1 MYRLQKS
8 LLIMEEQEKVIPD
21 KIHLIRAKTIAG
33 FLNHAED
40 IEDDEIKGFSS
51 SFNFTTAYSIESK
64 RIKNTLSIEIK
75 AEKEEN
81 TFIELEAGYTV
92 EFTFEIDN
100 LEELSEKQEDGT
112 VKISIHLAATLA
124 GICYSTLRGIVLTR
138 TQGTPLNG
146 MIMPVI
152 NPYTLLNN

>member
-1 MYRLQKS
+1 
-8 LLIMEEQEKVIPD
+8 MEEQEKVIPD

-40 IEDDEIKGFSS
+40 IDDDEIKGFSS

-64 RIKNTLSIEIK
+64 RIKNTLSIDIN
-75 AEKEEN
+75 AEKEN
-81 TFIELEAGYTV
+81 ISIELEAGYTV

-124 GICYSTLRGIVLTR
+124 GVCYSTLRGIVLTR

>member
-1 MYRLQKS
+1 
-8 LLIMEEQEKVIPD
+8 MEEQKKVITD

-40 IEDDEIKGFSS
+40 IEDDEIKGFTS

-75 AEKEEN
+75 AQGEEN
-81 TFIELEAGYTV
+81 GSLELEAGYTV
-92 EFTFEIDN
+92 EFIFEIEN
-100 LEELSEKQEDGT
+100 LEELSEKQDDGT
-112 VKISIHLAATLA
+112 IKISIHLAATLA

-146 MIMPVI
+146 MIMPI
-152 NPYTLLNN
+152 IDPYTLLKN

>member
-1 MYRLQKS
+1 
-8 LLIMEEQEKVIPD
+8 MEEQDKIIPD
-21 KIHLIRAKTIAG
+21 KIHLIRAKTITG
-33 FLNHAED
+33 FLNHAGD
-40 IEDDEIKGFSS
+40 IDDDEIKGFSS

-64 RIKNTLSIEIK
+64 RIKNTLSIDIK
-75 AEKEEN
+75 AEKEN
-81 TFIELEAGYTV
+81 ISIELEAGYTV

-124 GICYSTLRGIVLTR
+124 GVCYSTLRGIVLTR
-138 TQGTPLNG
+138 TQRTPLNG